1 MAFKNFF
8 ISIIKSLMILLLAT
22 LIFSTI
28 TLDFPNLVKGVFGD
42 IFEYASPDAQKQ
54 VVVKLAEACS
64 SLDQGQDLVAI
75 SQICTNKSM
84 LDSMRENCDNYMA
97 FKEKGVKVDNEEQVR
112 ETCEQLESGEI
123 ERSCDELSG
132 KRSLLPD
139 FSKIGAL
146 CKDYKAG
153 KINDKE
159 FFFGV
164 IGSPFE
170 GQQTELPN
178 VGVFKNYYQTI
189 NYLNNNKIIYFVVL
203 AILAGMLYLVIRD
216 IRLFLATLG
225 GISLSLG
232 ILIMLPYFAILAYDK
247 FIGIDTTSLL
257 GIFFQN
263 TVGFDP
269 KSILSV
275 ILLML
280 LRTYNNFIIT
290 LGIIFL
296 GFGVAGK
303 SYSRKLKRQNKI
315 IETKTEKKAEKERK
329 ARVNKWQTKEEI
341 EEAYKHRDRST
352 KEILDE
358 LEEMHKKKS
367 KKN

>member
-28 TLDFPNLVKGVFGD
+28 TLDFPNLIKGVFGD

-54 VVVKLAEACS
+54 VVVKLAETCS
-64 SLDQGQDLVAI
+64 SLDQGQDVVAI
-75 SQICTNKSM
+75 SQLCTNKSM
-84 LDSMRENCDNYMA
+84 LDSMKENCDNYRA
-97 FKEKGVKVDNEEQVR
+97 FKEKGVKVDNE
-112 ETCEQLESGEI
+112 EQLESGEI
-123 ERSCDELSG
+123 ERSCDELNG
-132 KRSLLPD
+132 KSSLLPD

-189 NYLNNNKIIYFVVL
+189 NYLNNNKIIYFIVL
-203 AILAGMLYLVIRD
+203 SILAAILYLLIRD
-216 IRLFLATLG
+216 TRLFLVTLS

-263 TVGFDP
+263 TIGFDP
-269 KSILSV
+269 KAILSV
-275 ILLML
+275 VLLML

-296 GFGVAGK
+296 GLGVAGK
-303 SYSRKLKRQNKI
+303 SYSRKLKRQSEV
-315 IETKTEKKAEKERK
+315 IETKAEKKTEKEKKAK
-329 ARVNKWQTKEEI
+329 VNKEQTKEEI
-341 EEAYKHRDRST
+341 EEAYKHRDRSA
-352 KEILDE
+352 KEILEE
-358 LEEMHKKKS
+358 LEEIHKKKS
-367 KKN
+367 KKD

>member
-1 MAFKNFF
+1 MFRKFF
-8 ISIIKSLMILLLAT
+8 IWIIKNLLILLLIT
-22 LIFSTI
+22 LIFSSVALDVP
-28 TLDFPNLVKGVFGD
+28 TLIKGVFGD

-54 VVVKLAEACS
+54 VVVKLAETCS
-64 SLDQGQDLVAI
+64 SLDQEQDLVTI
-75 SQICTNKSM
+75 NQLCTNKSI
-84 LDSMRENCDNYMA
+84 LDSMRENCDNYRA
-97 FKEKGVKVDNEEQVR
+97 FKEKGIKVDNEEQVR
-112 ETCEQLESGEI
+112 ETCEQIESGEI

-132 KRSLLPD
+132 KSYLLPD

-178 VGVFKNYYQTI
+178 VGIFKNYYQTI
-189 NYLNNNKIIYFVVL
+189 NYLNNNKIIYFIVL
-203 AILAGMLYLVIRD
+203 AILAAILHLLIRD
-216 IRLFLATLG
+216 TRSFLVTLS
-225 GISLSLG
+225 GISLNLG

-247 FIGIDTTSLL
+247 FVGIDTTSLL

-263 TVGFDP
+263 TIGFDP
-269 KSILSV
+269 KAILSV

-280 LRTYNNFIIT
+280 LRTYNSFIIT
-290 LGIIFL
+290 LGITFL
-296 GFGVAGK
+296 GLGVAGK
-303 SYSRKLKRQNKI
+303 AYSWKLKRQSEI
-315 IETKTEKKAEKERK
+315 IEIKTEKKTKKEKK
-329 ARVNKWQTKEEI
+329 AKVNEEQTKEEI

-367 KKN
+367 KKD

>member
-1 MAFKNFF
+1 
-8 ISIIKSLMILLLAT
+8 
-22 LIFSTI
+22 
-28 TLDFPNLVKGVFGD
+28 
-42 IFEYASPDAQKQ
+42 
-54 VVVKLAEACS
+54 
-64 SLDQGQDLVAI
+64 
-75 SQICTNKSM
+75 M
-84 LDSMRENCDNYMA
+84 LDSMKENCDNYRA

-132 KRSLLPD
+132 KSSLLPD

-189 NYLNNNKIIYFVVL
+189 NYLNNNKIIYFIVL
-203 AILAGMLYLVIRD
+203 SILAAILYLLIRD
-216 IRLFLATLG
+216 TRLFLVTLS

-263 TVGFDP
+263 TIGFDP
-269 KSILSV
+269 KAILSV
-275 ILLML
+275 VLLML

-296 GFGVAGK
+296 GLGVAG
-303 SYSRKLKRQNKI
+303 
-315 IETKTEKKAEKERK
+315 
-329 ARVNKWQTKEEI
+329 
-341 EEAYKHRDRST
+341 
-352 KEILDE
+352 
-358 LEEMHKKKS
+358 
-367 KKN
+367 